1 VGENFVGKKKRKKEK
16 AFVAGERDVGRW
28 VGR

>member
-16 AFVAGERDVGRW
+16 AFVAGERDVGR
-28 VGR
+28 

>member
-16 AFVAGERDVGRW
+16 AFVARERDVGR
-28 VGR
+28 